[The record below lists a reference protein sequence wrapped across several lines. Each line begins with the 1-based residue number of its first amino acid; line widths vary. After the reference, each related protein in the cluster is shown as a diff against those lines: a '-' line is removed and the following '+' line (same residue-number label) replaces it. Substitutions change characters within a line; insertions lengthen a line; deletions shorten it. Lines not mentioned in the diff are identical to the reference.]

1 MSLDAGGSRDPD
13 DEREFSWNFDWICT
27 ARDADG
33 GGNPGPCL
41 RRRGSSAAAGGTT
54 PLGTLPNA
62 AKLEGLMLYGGASG
76 GGGLTYTFGLTVR
89 RGGRSAKVQT
99 TVRRR
104 CAS

>member
-41 RRRGSSAAAGGTT
+41 RRGSSAGGGTT